1 MHKRIFILE
10 ALLSIFFVCCTTSD
24 SDGIIPSE
32 QEVCINFSAVA
43 HSDFTVNVGTRG
55 ATDEINIGILGVAA
69 SEEDSLTDCLDGVTD
84 DSFCHNLYNTE
95 FTGTFPGYLQPAEE
109 IVPAFPLE
117 DKSAIAVY
125 AYSPYSPNKVVIGD
139 TTCYINIDVAKEKFR
154 YDYLYTGRI
163 FKSKAAYSNDNTFAL
178 PFMHAFAKID
188 ISFVEQ
194 MTLGNGEYWT
204 IDTLQLI
211 TKSTGKGLFDLKNG
225 IMLPDTTGE
234 ADTIS
239 FRTNIIDEP
248 LLIDNENN
256 EKNTTI
262 YFPPVLQLDSVRIT
276 GYRWGN
282 KFIKTYA
289 MPIPDEGAQFE
300 RGKKYSMEF
309 ATPLE
314 PEWSVVPSDYKYTM
328 DAYISLQNDN
338 ATVDLSRYI
347 IAAFCNDE
355 CRGVLETR
363 EHNGK
368 QYGYMCLRS
377 NVAQGETF
385 SVRLFNRETRRI
397 IYDTSVR
404 IPFVVYATIGSIENP
419 VVINIPLGI

>member
-1 MHKRIFILE
+1 
-10 ALLSIFFVCCTTSD
+10 
-24 SDGIIPSE
+24 
-32 QEVCINFSAVA
+32 
-43 HSDFTVNVGTRG
+43 
-55 ATDEINIGILGVAA
+55 
-69 SEEDSLTDCLDGVTD
+69 
-84 DSFCHNLYNTE
+84 
-95 FTGTFPGYLQPAEE
+95 
-109 IVPAFPLE
+109 
-117 DKSAIAVY
+117 
-125 AYSPYSPNKVVIGD
+125 
-139 TTCYINIDVAKEKFR
+139 
-154 YDYLYTGRI
+154 
-163 FKSKAAYSNDNTFAL
+163 
-178 PFMHAFAKID
+178 
-188 ISFVEQ
+188 
-194 MTLGNGEYWT
+194 
-204 IDTLQLI
+204 
-211 TKSTGKGLFDLKNG
+211 
-225 IMLPDTTGE
+225 MLPDTTGE

-328 DAYISLQNDN
+328 DAYVSLQHDSV
-338 ATVDLSRYI
+338 TVDLSKYL

-368 QYGYMCLRS
+368 QYGYICLRS